1 MELHEDKF
9 ELLSYNTYKT
19 EKNSQRSNMLKAFKE
34 LPFYNPP
41 EYQTPNKSIIQAK
54 SLVRD
59 LGVQL
64 SSDYSWTPHINIMV
78 DNARKIAS
86 WVLSVF
92 ADRGAETMLTL
103 YKSMIRSRLEYCCP
117 LWNPLRIGD
126 IQQIEGVQ
134 RTFTSKIKGCENLDY
149 HKRLKHLGLF
159 SLQRRRER
167 YIIIHV
173 WKILNGLT
181 PNDLGLSFSDSKR
194 QGIKANIP
202 ALPRNCKDSAKTL
215 YDSSFAVTGPRLWN
229 GIPESVKCHTKMEG
243 FKNALNMFLRKRV
256 KDHPPTVGYVTPHS
270 NSICDWS
277 PTSQAACLAW

>member
-1 MELHEDKF
+1 MVKRQQHEDKF

-34 LPFYNPP
+34 LPFYAPP
-41 EYQTPNKSIIQAK
+41 EYQTPNKSIIKAK

-78 DNARKIAS
+78 DNARRIAS

-92 ADRGAETMLTL
+92 ADRSAKTMLTL
-103 YKSMIRSRLEYCCP
+103 YKSMVRSRLEYCCP

-134 RTFTSKIKGCENLDY
+134 RTLTSKIRGCEKLDY
-149 HKRLKHLGLF
+149 HERLKHLGLF

-173 WKILNGLT
+173 WKTLNGLF
-181 PNDLGLSFSDSKR
+181 PNDLGLSFRVNKR
-194 QGIKANIP
+194 LGMKANLP
-202 ALPRNCKDSAKTL
+202 ALPKNCKE
-215 YDSSFAVTGPRLWN
+215 N
-229 GIPESVKCHTKMEG
+229 N
-243 FKNALNMFLRKRV
+243 FKENNF
-256 KDHPPTVGYVTPHS
+256 
-270 NSICDWS
+270 NF
-277 PTSQAACLAW
+277 